1 MNTYSFPIRF
11 AERLNVPAEFPKTFK
26 VVAENLRQA
35 QERFTKA
42 VERHYSVSNPNYFMM
57 GLRNDDDTER
67 RAQYLADKG
76 ITVEDGDTTGITE
89 RKLKEVGDSG
99 YLSDLDTDPESAIK
113 YIREAQE
120 RILEDHPEARSFCI
134 NVSSDH
140 ESSYAEFKMS
150 FMRPESQA
158 EHDLRVV
165 VEQFEA
171 AARKADK
178 LAQLEALKR
187 ELGEG

>member
-57 GLRNDDDTER
+57 GLHRDDDTER

-76 ITVEDGDTTGITE
+76 ITVEPGDTTGITE

-134 NVSSDH
+134 DVSSDH

-187 ELGEG
+187 ELEEG